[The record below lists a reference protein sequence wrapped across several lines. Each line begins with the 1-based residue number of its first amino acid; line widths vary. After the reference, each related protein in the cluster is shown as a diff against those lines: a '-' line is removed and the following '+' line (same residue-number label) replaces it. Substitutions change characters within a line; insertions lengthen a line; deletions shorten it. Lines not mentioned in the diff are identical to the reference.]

1 MFDLKKFYW
10 RRKCGIGFDRNHKG
24 QAIHGDALYFRDPDY
39 YLSML
44 LEEGGKNIK
53 ERLLKSVV
61 IALFF
66 GYSDYAILLLEKAK
80 SKKVIPI
87 NEFFSISTT
96 IRKNSQISISLPNF
110 KGKGLLGQFF
120 SIFIH

>member
-1 MFDLKKFYW
+1 
-10 RRKCGIGFDRNHKG
+10 
-24 QAIHGDALYFRDPDY
+24 
-39 YLSML
+39 ML

-80 SKKVIPI
+80 SKKVISI

-96 IRKNSQISISLPNF
+96 IRKNSKISISLPNF
-110 KGKGLLGQFF
+110 KGKGLLGKFF
-120 SIFIH
+120 FNII